1 MRYYLVD
8 YENVRSH
15 GIDAIN
21 KLSAQDHVKIFF
33 SANSNNIPISLHR
46 KIVISP
52 AKVEFIGVES
62 GTKNALD
69 FQLATY
75 LGFLIAENK
84 AVDIEVY
91 IVSKDKG
98 FSCLVSYWEKRDIR
112 VHQVLDISGK
122 EEKAELK
129 RIEQE
134 VEKLG
139 FNPSMAV
146 QIARIIQELKTK
158 QGIHSRLLKE
168 FQSKD
173 NKVGSEI
180 YKKIKPLI
188 SDKKGQ

>member
-8 YENVRSH
+8 YENVHFH
-15 GIDAIN
+15 GIDTIH
-21 KLSAQDHVKIFF
+21 KLAEDDCVKVFYTT
-33 SANSNNIPISLHR
+33 SNSNIPIALHK
-46 KIVISP
+46 KIEQS
-52 AKVEFIGVES
+52 KVRVAFFHVES

-69 FQLATY
+69 FQLVSH
-75 LGFLIAENK
+75 LGFLIGENK
-84 AVDIEVY
+84 KSESEYY

-98 FSCLVSYWEKRDIR
+98 FSCVEEYWTKRQRSVYLVSKISQSE
-112 VHQVLDISGK
+112 DISK
-122 EEKAELK
+122 LNIIVKKVEE
-129 RIEQE
+129 
-134 VEKLG
+134 LG
-139 FNPSMAV
+139 FASQKAK